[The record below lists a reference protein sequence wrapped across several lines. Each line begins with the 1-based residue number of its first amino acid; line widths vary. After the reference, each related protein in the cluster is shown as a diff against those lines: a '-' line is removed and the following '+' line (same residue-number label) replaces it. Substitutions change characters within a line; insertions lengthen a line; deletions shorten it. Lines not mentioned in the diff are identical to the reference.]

1 MIVVRLINS
10 RWIAALV
17 ALLAAAMS
25 APADAGSLAAPAS
38 PYAES
43 GGSGIMRVVI
53 DRGGEGPT
61 SHDLLLPLNKAAIIE
76 LPRDAHDVLVSNPEV
91 ADAVIRTPRRAYVI
105 GVAGGQTNAF
115 FFDAQGRQILNLEI
129 RVERD
134 ISGVQDMLERLIPD
148 GRLKAE
154 ALTDHVVV
162 SGVVNSPADA
172 DRAVRI
178 AQRFVEDPEHVLSVI
193 SVTGKEQV
201 LLKVRIVEMQ
211 RTIIKQLGVN
221 LSSTLRFTDELTTS
235 IATQNEFSVVGRSL
249 GGLSTVFDYDN
260 LGSGDIRSVDG
271 TLQALERVGL
281 VRTLAEPNLTAI
293 TGEPAEF
300 LAGGE
305 FPVPVGRD
313 AEGQVIVE
321 YKPFGVGLA
330 FTPMVL
336 SDGRI
341 SLFVS
346 TEVSELTTQNQ
357 LILSSSFVD
366 TDGDGIGDTE
376 VAGLTLPSLK
386 VRRAQTTVE
395 MPSGGSLVMA
405 GLIQDKTK
413 QNIDGTPGVKDV
425 PGLGALF
432 RARDFETDETE
443 LVVIVTPYLVDPVA
457 LDELQT
463 PADGY
468 ATPSELETAFFGRLS
483 RVYKAPG
490 ADVSGQAWRG
500 PVGFVLDEEA

>member
-25 APADAGSLAAPAS
+25 APADAGSLAAPTS

-154 ALTDHVVV
+154 ALNDHVVV

-330 FTPMVL
+330 FTPLVL
-336 SDGRI
+336 SEGRI

-346 TEVSELTTQNQ
+346 TEVSELTNQ
-357 LILSSSFVD
+357 GALDINASFID
-366 TDGDGIGDTE
+366 TDGDGIFDQQIPGQ
-376 VAGLTLPSLK
+376 TLSALK

-395 MPSGGSLVMA
+395 LPSGGSLVVA
-405 GLIQDKTK
+405 GLLQDQTS
-413 QNIDGTPGVKDV
+413 QNIDGTPGAKDV

-432 RARDFETDETE
+432 RARDFASDETE
-443 LVVIVTPYLVDPVA
+443 LVVIITPYLVDPVGA
-457 LDELQT
+457 GDLLT
-463 PADGY
+463 PADGQQT
-468 ATPSELETAFFGRLS
+468 AGDLETVLLGRLTRIYS
-483 RVYKAPG
+483 APG
-490 ADVSGQAWRG
+490 ASVEGKTWRG
-500 PVGFVLDEEA
+500 PIGFALEEG